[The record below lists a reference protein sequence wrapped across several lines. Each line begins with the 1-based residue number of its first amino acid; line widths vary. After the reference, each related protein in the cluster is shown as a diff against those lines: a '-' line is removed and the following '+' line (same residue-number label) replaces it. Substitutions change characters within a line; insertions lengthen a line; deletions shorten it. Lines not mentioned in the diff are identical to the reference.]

1 MQLDDNI
8 LGQPA
13 TNSDSSLPGQ
23 QETPSPDTED
33 AQETTSQ
40 QADPPEAEVPSPP
53 TDSPEPIAEVQAEE
67 DEVVEA
73 HDAADEIETTEDEGV
88 AEVVEAQE
96 TPEETQ
102 PAGEEVVAE
111 AVEAQETP
119 EEAEPTGEEVA
130 AEAVQDGQA
139 AGDAQMMEAW
149 LDAEDTLQTVKRGAI
164 LEGTVM
170 RASPSEVL
178 IDVGGKTEGVVVASE
193 LDRMDAETLASLEVG
208 GSVMVYV
215 LTPEDRN
222 GNILLSLSRAE
233 QEKDWAEAER
243 YMAEAL
249 IYEGSVNGFNKGGL
263 IVRFGGVRGFV
274 PASQVSPDRRRRSV
288 GSTPEERWGGML
300 HEPIIVK
307 VIEVDRGRNRLIL
320 SERAATKENRAA
332 RKSAL
337 LETLDVGLVTS
348 GRVISLTDFGAF
360 VDIGGADGLV
370 HLSELSWRH
379 VTHPKEVVSVGDEV
393 QVEVIS
399 LDRERQRVGLSIKR
413 LQEDPWIT
421 LANRYEVG
429 QLVQGTVTK
438 LTKFG
443 AFARLVETPEIEGL
457 IHISELAEHRVE
469 HPRDVVEENQ
479 VLTLRIVR
487 INPDKRRVGLS
498 LKRVDSEAYL
508 DRDWQIMSVEPASE
522 SPAEVDVI
530 EAPPAEPEADATE
543 EPVAD
548 ATEEPVADAGE
559 EPVADAG
566 EEPVADAGELAEAAT
581 AEPGVAEEPVADVD
595 TDELAEATPDTVEEP
610 VAEAE
615 PEVEPDPPDPEEDT
629 GLAEMPDAE
638 TEQENEAD

>member
-13 TNSDSSLPGQ
+13 RNSDAPEGSNPPEEHTTDEPSL
-23 QETPSPDTED
+23 DTED
-33 AQETTSQ
+33 APDITSQ
-40 QADPPEAEVPSPP
+40 PADPPDPQAQTPP
-53 TDSPEPIAEVQAEE
+53 TDSPEPIAEAQAEE
-67 DEVVEA
+67 EDVAEVVEA
-73 HDAADEIETTEDEGV
+73 PDATGEAEIV
-88 AEVVEAQE
+88 AAEEAVEAAAVVEAQE
-96 TPEETQ
+96 TPAEAQPAGEDEVVEAGAPPAETQ
-102 PAGEEVVAE
+102 PAGEDEVVEAGAPPAE
-111 AVEAQETP
+111 TQPAGEDEVVEAGAPPAETQP
-119 EEAEPTGEEVA
+119 
-130 AEAVQDGQA
+130 
-139 AGDAQMMEAW
+139 AGAAQMMEDW
-149 LDAEDTLQTVKRGAI
+149 LDAEDMLQTVKRGAI
-164 LEGTVM
+164 IEGTVM
-170 RASPSEVL
+170 RASPTEVL
-178 IDVGGKTEGVVVASE
+178 VDVGGKTEGVVVASE
-193 LDRMDAETLASLEVG
+193 LDRMDADTLASLEVG
-208 GSVMVYV
+208 SSVMVYV

-222 GNILLSLSRAE
+222 GNILLSISRAE
-233 QEKDWAEAER
+233 QEKDWTEAER

-288 GSTPEERWGGML
+288 GATPEERWGSML

-332 RKSAL
+332 RKAAL
-337 LETLDVGLVTS
+337 LDTLQVGQVTS

-413 LQEDPWIT
+413 LQQDPWVT
-421 LANRYEVG
+421 LANRYQVG

-508 DRDWQIMSVEPASE
+508 DRDWQIMSAEPASE
-522 SPAEVDVI
+522 SPTETNVVEATPAEPDGAAAEEPAAEADQYAAATPDTPDTI
-530 EAPPAEPEADATE
+530 EEPVAAAEPEA
-543 EPVAD
+543 
-548 ATEEPVADAGE
+548 
-559 EPVADAG
+559 
-566 EEPVADAGELAEAAT
+566 
-581 AEPGVAEEPVADVD
+581 
-595 TDELAEATPDTVEEP
+595 
-610 VAEAE
+610 
-615 PEVEPDPPDPEEDT
+615 EPDPPEAEPDPQEET
-629 GLAEMPDAE
+629 GLAETPDAE